1 MLLVC
6 NGERDFMFGKT
17 TVSNF
22 ISIMVAMRC
31 DEMIDLEPSI
41 WPKRP
46 NGDYMTHLINYEIPK
61 GYHILTRDEY
71 DSLFKEVMEIQ
82 DSRERCEA
90 FRNLR
95 TKLGFTSN
103 WYRTGDTTWHEYHD
117 YRMLCFYDG
126 WYQYIEMDSKWNYWK
141 VKMRRDMT
149 IVFL

>member
-1 MLLVC
+1 
-6 NGERDFMFGKT
+6 
-17 TVSNF
+17 
-22 ISIMVAMRC
+22 MRY
-31 DEMIDLEPSI
+31 DEMIDLEPST

-46 NGDYMTHLINYEIPK
+46 NGEYMTHLINYEIPK
-61 GYHILTRDEY
+61 GYHILTRDEI

-82 DSRERCEA
+82 NAWERREA

-103 WYRTGDTTWHEYHD
+103 WYRTGDTTWIAYHD

>member
-1 MLLVC
+1 VLLVC
-6 NGERDFMFGKT
+6 NGERNYMIGKT

-22 ISIMVAMRC
+22 ISIMVAMKYN
-31 DEMIDLEPSI
+31 EMIDLEPST

-46 NGDYMTHLINYEIPK
+46 SGEYMTHLINYEIPK

-82 DSRERCEA
+82 DNWERREA

-95 TKLGFTSN
+95 NKLGLTWN
-103 WYRTGDTTWHEYHD
+103 YYWTGESTWQAYHD
-117 YRMLCFYDG
+117 YRMLCLYDSS
-126 WYQYIEMDSKWNYWK
+126 YTFIEMDSKWNYWK

>member
-1 MLLVC
+1 
-6 NGERDFMFGKT
+6 
-17 TVSNF
+17 
-22 ISIMVAMRC
+22 MRC

-41 WPKRP
+41 WPRRP
-46 NGDYMTHLINYEIPK
+46 NGEFQTHLINYDIPK
-61 GYHILTRDEY
+61 GYHVLTRDEI

-82 DSRERCEA
+82 NDIERREA

-103 WYRTGDTTWHEYHD
+103 WYRTGDTTWQEYHD